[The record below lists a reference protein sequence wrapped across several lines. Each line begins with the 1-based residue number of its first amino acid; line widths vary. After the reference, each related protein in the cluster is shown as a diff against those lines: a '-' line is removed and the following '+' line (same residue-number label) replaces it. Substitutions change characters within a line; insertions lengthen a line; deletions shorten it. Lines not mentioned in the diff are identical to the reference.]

1 MSNIDISAL
10 HDMNLEQAQ
19 QAADKLAQKLA
30 EKFDIDYGWDG
41 DFIHF
46 ERTGVDGSI
55 EVSESRIHVQ
65 ATLGLLLSFLQG
77 RVEEEIKRYLKTHFG
92 CRIEEPSA

>member
-1 MSNIDISAL
+1 MSNIDITAH
-10 HDMNLEQAQ
+10 HDMSLEKAQ
-19 QAADKLAQKLA
+19 EAADALAQDLA

-55 EVSESRIHVQ
+55 QINEQHIHIQ
-65 ATLGLLLSFLQG
+65 ARLGLLLAFMKG
-77 RVEEEIKRYLKTHFG
+77 RIENEIGGYLKSHFN
-92 CRIEEPSA
+92 CEIEDQSA